1 MGQAARGLT
10 LDTGALLRAERGGAR
25 ARALHRRLADADGLA
40 TVPTAVLAEAWRGG
54 RQEELLRLLDVCEI
68 EPLDRELAERAG
80 ELLARAGHD
89 DPVDAI
95 VAASAARR
103 GDIVLTS
110 DADDLQRLADD
121 LGTIRVLAV

>member
-10 LDTGALLRAERGGAR
+10 LDTGALLSAGRGGAR
-25 ARALHRRLADADGLA
+25 ARALHRWIAEADGLA
-40 TVPTAVLAEAWRGG
+40 TIPTAVLAEAWRGG
-54 RQEELLRLLDVCEI
+54 RQDELVRLLEVCEI

-80 ELLARAGHD
+80 ELLARTGHD

-103 GDIVLTS
+103 GDIVVTS
-110 DADDLQRLADD
+110 DADDLQLLADD
-121 LGTIRVLAV
+121 LGTIRIFAV

>member
-1 MGQAARGLT
+1 MGQGARGLT
-10 LDTGALLRAERGGAR
+10 LDTGVLLRAERGGTQA
-25 ARALHRRLADADGLA
+25 RRLVRRIVDADDLA
-40 TVPTAVLAEAWRGG
+40 TIPTAVLAEAWRDG
-54 RQEELLRLLDVCEI
+54 RQDELVRLLEVCEI

-80 ELLARAGHD
+80 ELLARTGHD

-110 DADDLQRLADD
+110 DADDLQLLADN
-121 LGTIRVLAV
+121 LGTIRVIAI